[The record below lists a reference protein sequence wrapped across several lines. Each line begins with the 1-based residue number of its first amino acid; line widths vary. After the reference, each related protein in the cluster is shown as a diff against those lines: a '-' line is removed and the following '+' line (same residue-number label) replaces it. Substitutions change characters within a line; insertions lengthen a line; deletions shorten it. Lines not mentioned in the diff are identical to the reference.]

1 MKAIA
6 IKDWNPT
13 IADTTIL
20 DVRPTEAFIYGFI
33 PESIHIPMAKIEK
46 YAPLFLADTTQLI
59 LVAANTEDAASAA
72 TQLEALYPKM
82 DISYLDGG
90 WESFIDSDFE
100 SDMII
105 EIEADEFAMDQ
116 QFDKNMVVID
126 VRNTEQY
133 DAEHVAGAISMPVA
147 SFADILH
154 IASVDEDK
162 NVYLHCGGGSSAVMT
177 ASLFKKHGLHNI
189 RIIEGGFSAIQ
200 AIDKI
205 STVTATKD

>member
-59 LVAANTEDAASAA
+59 LVAATTEDATSAA
-72 TQLEALYPKM
+72 ALLEALYPKM

-177 ASLFKKHGLHNI
+177 ASLFKRHGLHNI

-205 STVTATKD
+205 STVTATKE